1 MIRSYAPVLRASAA
15 RPRSADRDV
24 ERAIR
29 RWQLD
34 SRTVGGWMGF
44 DRQPFVQAV
53 YRDYPAAQELAHTCS
68 SHRPEYQAQARELFE
83 SAAPEDRQR
92 LGDYFLGKLA
102 LEELS
107 CRLSGAGAG
116 LCDKRAAFIKIWEI
130 AQEYGVESRE

>member
-1 MIRSYAPVLRASAA
+1 MIYGYAAPQLRAAG

-24 ERAIR
+24 EGAIR

-34 SRTVGGWMGF
+34 SRQVGGWMGF
-44 DRQPFVQAV
+44 DRQPFVQQV
-53 YRDYPAAQELAHTCS
+53 YRDYPEARELAHTCS
-68 SHRPEYQAQARELFE
+68 SQRPEYQDQARGLFE
-83 SAAPEDRQR
+83 GAAPEDRTR

-116 LCDKRAAFIKIWEI
+116 LCDKRAAFMRIWEI
-130 AQEYGVESRE
+130 AQDYRQP

>member
-1 MIRSYAPVLRASAA
+1 MIRSYAPVVRHSSNRA
-15 RPRSADRDV
+15 RSADRDV
-24 ERAIR
+24 DRAIR

-34 SRTVGGWMGF
+34 SRQVGGWMGF

-53 YRDYPAAQELAHTCS
+53 YRDYPEARELAQTCS
-68 SHRPEYQAQARELFE
+68 SHRPEYQTQARELFE
-83 SAAPEDRQR
+83 GAAPEDRPR

-116 LCDKRAAFIKIWEI
+116 LCDKRAAFLKIWEI
-130 AQEYGVESRE
+130 AQDYGASAG

>member
-1 MIRSYAPVLRASAA
+1 MIRSYPSPVIRSSS

-24 ERAIR
+24 DRAIR

-34 SRTVGGWMGF
+34 SRTVGGWRGF
-44 DRQPFVQAV
+44 DKQPFVQSV
-53 YRDYPAAQELAHTCS
+53 YRDYPAAQELATTCS
-68 SHRPEYQAQARELFE
+68 SHRPEFQEQARELFE

-116 LCDKRAAFIKIWEI
+116 LCDKRAAFLKIWDI
-130 AQEYGVESRE
+130 AQEFGATSG

>member
-1 MIRSYAPVLRASAA
+1 MIRSYAPVLRAAAA

-44 DRQPFVQAV
+44 DRQPFVQGV
-53 YRDYPAAQELAHTCS
+53 YRDYPAAQELAQTCS
-68 SHRPEYQAQARELFE
+68 SHRPEYQEQARELFE
-83 SAAPEDRQR
+83 GAEPEDRQR

-130 AQEYGVESRE
+130 AQDYGVGSRE